1 VKISGSVYQRKDSG
15 KWGAALRVAGRRFRQ
30 ETGFA
35 TKTSAK
41 RALQGWQSEL
51 LVGRYVAKENE
62 KLSVADLL
70 DSYERDLRNRS
81 AKSMVSFRA
90 HAKALLEGPAKG
102 RSKERKSGLGAL
114 PAVAVTADLVEQFK
128 ERCLELGKAP
138 ATVDRYVETLRA
150 AFEYACKKERIS
162 RVPKFSLLRPNN
174 RRTGFFEK
182 AEVEVVC
189 GRLRDPLDDVTRF
202 AYLSGWRK
210 GEIVRLRWDQIDRT
224 ACEVRLWDSKSGKG
238 RVLPYRA
245 SAELTALLE
254 RRWEFRR
261 YARPTG
267 PALSALVF
275 HEAGLPVGD
284 FRKSW
289 ATACRKAGVGR
300 RLFHDLRR
308 SAVRDMIRAGVPQAI
323 AKAISG
329 HATDSVFDRYNIVDE
344 RDKSAALA
352 RTESY
357 RAHLPNGVEVS
368 KVSTEFPQRAGLR
381 DSEAETTLG
390 RQS

>member
-30 ETGFA
+30 ETGFSSRTA
-35 TKTSAK
+35 AK

-51 LVGRYVAKENE
+51 LAGRYVAKENE
-62 KLSVADLL
+62 KLSVSDLL
-70 DSYERDLRNRS
+70 DSYERDLKIRS
-81 AKSMVSFRA
+81 AKSMVSFRS
-90 HAKALLEGPAKG
+90 HAKALREGPAKG
-102 RSKERKSGLGAL
+102 RAKERKGGLGVL
-114 PAVAVTADLVEQFK
+114 PAFAVTPDLVEQFK
-128 ERCLELGKAP
+128 ERCLEVGKAP

-150 AFEYACKKERIS
+150 AFEYACDKERIS
-162 RVPKFSLLRPNN
+162 RVPKFSLLRPDN

-182 AEVEVVC
+182 AEVEAVC
-189 GRLRDPLDDVTRF
+189 AKLRGPLDGVTRF

-210 GEIVRLRWDQIDRT
+210 GEIVGLRWDQVDR
-224 ACEVRLWDSKSGKG
+224 AAREVRLWDSKSGKG
-238 RVLPYRA
+238 RVLPYRG

-254 RRWEFRR
+254 RRWGLRP
-261 YARPTG
+261 YATPTG
-267 PALSALVF
+267 PALSAIVF

-289 ATACRKAGVGR
+289 ATACREAGIGR

-308 SAVRDMIRAGVPQAI
+308 SAVRDMIRAGVPTAI

-344 RDKSAALA
+344 RDKEAALR

-357 RAHLPNGVEVS
+357 RAHLPNAVAGAEVS
-368 KVSTEFPQRAGLR
+368 TDLLQRAGSG
-381 DSEAETTLG
+381 DSGAG
-390 RQS
+390 

>member
-1 VKISGSVYQRKDSG
+1 MKISGSVYQRKDSG

-30 ETGFA
+30 ETGFPSRTA
-35 TKTSAK
+35 AK

-51 LVGRYVAKENE
+51 LAGRYVAKENE
-62 KLSVADLL
+62 KLSVSDLL
-70 DSYERDLRNRS
+70 DSYERDLRIRS

-90 HAKALLEGPAKG
+90 HAKALREGPAKG
-102 RSKERKSGLGAL
+102 RSKERKGGLGVL
-114 PAVAVTADLVEQFK
+114 PAFAVTPDLVEQFK
-128 ERCLELGKAP
+128 ERCLEVGKAP

-150 AFEYACKKERIS
+150 AFEYACGKERIS
-162 RVPKFSLLRPNN
+162 RVPKFSLLRPDN

-182 AEVEVVC
+182 AEVEAVC
-189 GRLRDPLDDVTRF
+189 AKLREPLDGVTRF

-210 GEIVRLRWDQIDRT
+210 GEIVGLRWDQVDR
-224 ACEVRLWDSKSGKG
+224 AAREVRLWDSKSGKG
-238 RVLPYRA
+238 RVLPYRG

-254 RRWEFRR
+254 RRWGLRP
-261 YARPTG
+261 YATPTG

-275 HEAGLPVGD
+275 HEAGLLVGD

-289 ATACRKAGVGR
+289 ATACREAGIGR

-329 HATDSVFDRYNIVDE
+329 HASDSVFERYNIVDE
-344 RDKSAALA
+344 RDKEAALR

-357 RAHLPNGVEVS
+357 RAQV
-368 KVSTEFPQRAGLR
+368 R
-381 DSEAETTLG
+381 
-390 RQS
+390 